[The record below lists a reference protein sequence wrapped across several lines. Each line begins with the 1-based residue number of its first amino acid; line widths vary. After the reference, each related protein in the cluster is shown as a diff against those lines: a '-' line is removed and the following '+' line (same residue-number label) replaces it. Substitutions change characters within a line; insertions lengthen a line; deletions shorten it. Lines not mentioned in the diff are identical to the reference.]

1 MTRKKI
7 ILKKSILLTTS
18 LALCI
23 TFCSNPT
30 KETLKWRSNIELPV
44 TNTAFVIGQ
53 EFGNLFGA
61 IDTLKDFAMLGTNDT
76 TADGFISDSP
86 HVVAFSKSNKDTF
99 SFQQKEDS
107 MGNKTFQVN
116 LGPIPLSTEADIDTI
131 IKFNITGNIAADIRQ
146 NAADTI
152 GFPKIRQI
160 VIDNDPANCNLPVK
174 IKNTTGT
181 TLDSILITLA
191 NVFPTASS
199 KLITS
204 LKPGDSADLI
214 FNLAGNTI
222 DSSIQIRIAALLKA
236 GGTIAVGSG
245 LEISVSLSKIKASSA
260 IVMDSLLNIAD
271 TFSNNYKI
279 TDSIN
284 IDYTDINYG
293 FFNYTCN
300 NKSGI
305 DLYISAEHHDLWIT
319 PACVKKDVRLY
330 TGISVFANASD
341 SFNYYSGNILDGDR
355 YVPAR
360 QNKRFARLN
369 LSGNRM
375 FPKWLD
381 TNSVTRV
388 DYFISTEPHGNWDT
402 VNSTDSL
409 IFTIQPSAVNYS
421 EMAGVLMK
429 TYEKTSDTQNVEIPF
444 PFPTS
449 DKDSLRKSFILER
462 VSAKMDMTMN
472 LADSAFIDSLLVNYK
487 VVSPLYPDAITDTTQ
502 TFGRIKNDTV
512 FKRVLNITNVVNNFP
527 DSVKILT
534 HITVPQGT
542 RIRAIN
548 DKNSVNND
556 VGTMTVKSFINYD
569 LTAYFDW
576 NIAKLTTM
584 DLGAD
589 TFTLDEKEMRTFRI
603 MTDKS
608 FSFHLSVANHSNIYI
623 RLFALFAPDSLQT
636 SLYTDSMGTN
646 IVNDYVLDSTGKA
659 EAAGYV
665 NLLGSHGVYIPPRD
679 SVADDSVFLDN
690 LQMSRILGANRGSM
704 RWMLKFMPTGR
715 DSLTNV
721 DNINIKSWIHLEG
734 VNNMDSVIT
743 AVK

>member
-1 MTRKKI
+1 MGHE
-7 ILKKSILLTTS
+7 LT
-18 LALCI
+18 
-23 TFCSNPT
+23 
-30 KETLKWRSNIELPV
+30 
-44 TNTAFVIGQ
+44 
-53 EFGNLFGA
+53 NLFGD
-61 IDTLKDFAMLGTNDT
+61 INTLKDFALLGSNDT
-76 TADGFISDSP
+76 TVDGVISDSP
-86 HVVAFSKSNKDTF
+86 HVLAFSKSNKDTF

-107 MGNKTFQVN
+107 MGSKTFQVT

-131 IKFNITGNIAADIRQ
+131 IKFNITGYVAADIRH
-146 NAADTI
+146 NVADTI

-160 VIDNDPANCNLPVK
+160 VIDNDSANCKLPVK

-191 NVFPTASS
+191 NVSPTASS
-199 KLITS
+199 KLIAS
-204 LKPGDSADLI
+204 LKPGDSVDLI

-222 DSSIQIRIAALLKA
+222 DSSIQIHIAALLKA

-245 LEISVSLSKIKASSA
+245 LEISVLLSKIKASSA

-284 IDYTDINYG
+284 IDYADINYG

-305 DLYISAEHHDLWIT
+305 DLYVSAEHHDLWIT
-319 PACVKKDVRLY
+319 PACVKKDVKLY

-375 FPKWLD
+375 FPKWID

-388 DYFISTEPHGNWDT
+388 DYFIRTEPHGNWDT
-402 VNSTDSL
+402 VNSADSL
-409 IFTIQPSAVNYS
+409 IFTIQPSTVNYS

-487 VVSPLYPDAITDTTQ
+487 VISPLYPDAITDTIQ
-502 TFGRIKNDTV
+502 AFSRIKNDTV

-534 HITVPQGT
+534 HVTVPKGT
-542 RIRAIN
+542 RIHAIN

-556 VGTMTVKSFINYD
+556 IGTMTVKSFINYN

-589 TFTLDEKEMRTFRI
+589 TFTLEEKGMRAFRI

-636 SLYTDSMGTN
+636 SLYKDSMSTN

-665 NLLGSHGVYIPPRD
+665 NLLGCHGVYIPPRD
-679 SVADDSVFLDN
+679 SVVDDSVFLDN
-690 LQMSRILGANRGSM
+690 LQMSRILGTNKGSM

-721 DNINIKSWIHLEG
+721 DNIDIKSWIHLEG
-734 VNNMDSVIT
+734 VNNMDSVVT
-743 AVK
+743 AVR